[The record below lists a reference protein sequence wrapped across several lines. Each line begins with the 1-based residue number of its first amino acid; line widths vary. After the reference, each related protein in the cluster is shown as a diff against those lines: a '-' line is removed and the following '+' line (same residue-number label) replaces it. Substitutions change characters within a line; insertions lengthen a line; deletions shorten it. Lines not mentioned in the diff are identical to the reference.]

1 MPTLLPRL
9 GAAMAVAF
17 LLSGCALTDGLTLG
31 EEAAVRP
38 TVLQEAGRTG
48 GGVDGGGGAGGGG
61 AGGAGHD
68 DGGRAGNTKT
78 IGKPKIDGPTLGVSP
93 PGPCV
98 GGSCP
103 SDGGLPAVQRGVDN
117 PDFVDDPDIK
127 EPGSAAGA
135 DLEPGDDVGL
145 KEVDPVDGGKV
156 AGPPEPHLDTPG
168 DLGGA
173 VKPGDDVGI
182 IVIDGKVAGPCR
194 RTLATSSAGD
204 ASDGDLVGK

>member
-9 GAAMAVAF
+9 GAAMAGAF

-31 EEAAVRP
+31 EEAAVNP

-61 AGGAGHD
+61 HGE
-68 DGGRAGNTKT
+68 GGRAGNTKT
-78 IGKPKIDGPTLGVSP
+78 IGKPKIDGPTLGVLP

-103 SDGGLPAVQRGVDN
+103 SDAGLPAVQGDV
-117 PDFVDDPDIK
+117 K
-127 EPGSAAGA
+127 
-135 DLEPGDDVGL
+135 PGDDVGL

-156 AGPPEPHLDTPG
+156 AGPSPQLNPGLGGQAAPPEG

-182 IVIDGKVAGPCR
+182 IVINGKVAGPG
-194 RTLATSSAGD
+194 LGGQAPPEGD
-204 ASDGDLVGK
+204 LGGTPPPEGDLVGK